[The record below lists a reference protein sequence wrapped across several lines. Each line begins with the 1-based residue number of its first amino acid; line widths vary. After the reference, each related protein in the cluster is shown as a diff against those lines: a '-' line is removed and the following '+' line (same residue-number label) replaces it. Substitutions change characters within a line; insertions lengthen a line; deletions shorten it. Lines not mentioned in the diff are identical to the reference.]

1 MLDSQEI
8 ERQVEDLLV
17 NIFKPE
23 KASNKR
29 SFQKKK
35 FEMLSKF
42 IADLFN
48 CNNSRECFN
57 NISSLIILI
66 LNIYNEKF
74 PVDIYSLNTDDFLK
88 KSNSKYKLI
97 LKEEFLKD

>member
-8 ERQVEDLLV
+8 ERQVEDLLM

-29 SFQKKK
+29 TIQKKK
-35 FEMLSKF
+35 FKLLSKL

-48 CNNSRECFN
+48 CKNSRECFI

-74 PVDIYSLNTDDFLK
+74 PVDIYSLNTDDSLK
-88 KSNSKYKLI
+88 TNSKYKNI
-97 LKEEFLKD
+97 LKEEVQID

>member
-29 SFQKKK
+29 SFQKK
-35 FEMLSKF
+35 
-42 IADLFN
+42 
-48 CNNSRECFN
+48 
-57 NISSLIILI
+57 
-66 LNIYNEKF
+66 
-74 PVDIYSLNTDDFLK
+74 
-88 KSNSKYKLI
+88 
-97 LKEEFLKD
+97 

>member
-17 NIFKPE
+17 NIFNPE

-29 SFQKKK
+29 RIQKKK
-35 FEMLSKF
+35 FILLSKL

-48 CNNSRECFN
+48 CNNSKECFT

-74 PVDIYSLNTDDFLK
+74 PADIYSSEEGHAEKIFDSKSKLLLK
-88 KSNSKYKLI
+88 Q
-97 LKEEFLKD
+97 EFLVD